1 MTSLSEVLS
10 SPCCTAVRGDWE
22 SLRTS
27 YPISWDMMCRKMKP
41 SFWLVFQQKIGMLS
55 KCNFPYNAFQT
66 YKSQFSLGKCSQLNL
81 PPLLLHI

>member
-10 SPCCTAVRGDWE
+10 SPCYVAVRGDWE

-27 YPISWDMMCRKMKP
+27 CPISWDTMCRKMKL

-55 KCNFPYNAFQT
+55 KCSFPYNAFQT
-66 YKSQFSLGKCSQLNL
+66 HRSRFSLGKCSQLNL